1 MLNNWTSFKTTGTKN
16 NMIAAISSLFF
27 LFSGLDPINNFVS
40 LKTYISENAKAHC
53 YVYFINEDIPDF
65 PRVNI
70 IEKSKVDFFEYLD
83 TIGIEH
89 TQVGSYYFFRKKS
102 K

>member
-1 MLNNWTSFKTTGTKN
+1 
-16 NMIAAISSLFF
+16 MIPTLCLLIISSL
-27 LFSGLDPINNFVS
+27 DPIKNFVS
-40 LKTYISENAKAHC
+40 LKTYISENAKIHC

-65 PRVNI
+65 PRVNV
-70 IEKSKVDFFEYLD
+70 IEKSKVDFFAYLD

-89 TQVGSYYFFRKKS
+89 NKVGSYYFFNKKQ

>member
-1 MLNNWTSFKTTGTKN
+1 
-16 NMIAAISSLFF
+16 MIPLFIYSLISLE
-27 LFSGLDPINNFVS
+27 PVKNFVS

-53 YVYFINEDIPDF
+53 YVYFINEDLPDF

-70 IEKSKVDFFEYLD
+70 IEKSKFDFFSYLD

-89 TQVGSYYFFRKKS
+89 TQVGSYYFFQRKPK
-102 K
+102 

>member
-1 MLNNWTSFKTTGTKN
+1 MFPLVSIFLLTSV
-16 NMIAAISSLFF
+16 
-27 LFSGLDPINNFVS
+27 DPIKNFVS
-40 LKTYISENAKAHC
+40 LKTYISLNAQKHC
-53 YVYFINEDIPDF
+53 QVYFIDENIPDF
-65 PRVNI
+65 PRVNL
-70 IEKSKVDFFEYLD
+70 IEKNRDAFFEYLD

>member
-1 MLNNWTSFKTTGTKN
+1 
-16 NMIAAISSLFF
+16 MIPLFIFSLISLE
-27 LFSGLDPINNFVS
+27 PVKNFVS

-53 YVYFINEDIPDF
+53 YVYFINEDLPDF

-70 IEKSKVDFFEYLD
+70 IEKSKFDFFAYLD

-89 TQVGSYYFFRKKS
+89 TQVGSYYFFQRKPK
-102 K
+102 

>member
-1 MLNNWTSFKTTGTKN
+1 
-16 NMIAAISSLFF
+16 MIAAILFTF
-27 LFSGLDPINNFVS
+27 INLNPINNFVS
-40 LKTYISENAKAHC
+40 LKTYISENAKKHC

-70 IEKSKVDFFEYLD
+70 IEKSRGDFFEYLD

-89 TQVGSYYFFRKKS
+89 TNVGSYYFFKK
-102 K
+102 KQK

>member
-1 MLNNWTSFKTTGTKN
+1 
-16 NMIAAISSLFF
+16 MIAAISSLLF
-27 LFSGLDPINNFVS
+27 LLSGLDPINNFVS

-53 YVYFINEDIPDF
+53 YVYFINEDIPNF

-70 IEKSKVDFFEYLD
+70 IEKNRVDFFEYLD

>member
-1 MLNNWTSFKTTGTKN
+1 MIPLISIFLLTS
-16 NMIAAISSLFF
+16 
-27 LFSGLDPINNFVS
+27 LDPIKNFVS
-40 LKTYISENAKAHC
+40 LKTYISENAKVHC

-65 PRVNI
+65 PRVNL
-70 IEKSKVDFFEYLD
+70 IEKSRVDFFNYLD

-89 TQVGSYYFFRKKS
+89 TQVGSYYFFRKKL